1 MKVMEHARID
11 ISEDLDG
18 QDVVHACFD
27 LAPDEI
33 AAAAHAVRTTASE
46 RYRLP
51 AVSADDVLELR
62 ELTVLADEL
71 GELNDGASTVVLRPA
86 RLSAFRGAVSQY
98 VESRDDAEWIREE
111 DREPLAIL
119 RELLWPL
126 EQLDA
131 EATRAALSPGSQSS
145 AHRDS

>member
-1 MKVMEHARID
+1 MERAHID

-18 QDVVHACFD
+18 QPVVHAVFD

-33 AAAAHAVRTTASE
+33 AAAAHAISTTASE
-46 RYRLP
+46 RYRL
-51 AVSADDVLELR
+51 AEVSADDVVELR

-71 GELNDGASTVVLRPA
+71 GELTDGASTVVLRPA
-86 RLSAFRGAVSQY
+86 RLSAFREAVTQF
-98 VESRDDAEWIREE
+98 VETREDAEWIREE
-111 DREPLAIL
+111 DRQPLAIL

-131 EATRAALSPGSQSS
+131 EATRAALSPQD
-145 AHRDS
+145 HRSFS

>member
-1 MKVMEHARID
+1 MERAHID

-18 QDVVHACFD
+18 QSVVHAVFD

-33 AAAAHAVRTTASE
+33 AAAAHAIRTTASE
-46 RYRLP
+46 RYRL
-51 AVSADDVLELR
+51 AEVSADDVLELR

-71 GELNDGASTVVLRPA
+71 TELADGASTVVLRPA
-86 RLSAFRGAVSQY
+86 RLSAFRDAVSQF
-98 VESRDDAEWIREE
+98 VETRDDAEWIREE
-111 DREPLAIL
+111 DRQPLAIL

-131 EATRAALSPGSQSS
+131 EATRAALSPRSQSS
-145 AHRDS
+145 ARRDS

>member
-1 MKVMEHARID
+1 MERARID

-18 QDVVHACFD
+18 QTVVHACFD

-33 AAAAHAVRTTASE
+33 AAAAHSLGATASE
-46 RYRLP
+46 RYRL
-51 AVSADDVLELR
+51 ATVSADDVLRMR

-71 GELNDGASTVVLRPA
+71 GELTAGASTVVLRPA
-86 RLSAFRGAVSQY
+86 RLSAFREAVSQF

-111 DREPLAIL
+111 DRQPLAIL

-131 EATRAALSPGSQSS
+131 EATRAALSP
-145 AHRDS
+145 ADHRSLN